1 MGTEPTVFVVDDD
14 EAVRKA
20 MVLLLHSVDMKVE
33 TYASAEGFLEGYQAS
48 RPGCLVLDVRMPGTS
63 GLALQDM
70 LAARGI
76 DIPIIFITGHGDVP
90 TSVRAMRAHA
100 LDFLEKPFN
109 DQDLLDR
116 INEAIERDART
127 RGERAE
133 TAEIAARIGSLTRR
147 EREIMQLLVDGKSSK
162 VMAGELNISEKTVQI
177 HRARVMEKMQAR
189 SVAALVR
196 MVLKGEMG
204 HGVRRSL

>member
-1 MGTEPTVFVVDDD
+1 LSTEPTVFVVDDD
-14 EAVRKA
+14 EAVRQA
-20 MVLLLHSVDMKVE
+20 MVLLLDSVGLKVE

-63 GLALQDM
+63 GLVLQEM

-90 TSVRAMRAHA
+90 TSVRAMKAHA
-100 LDFLEKPFN
+100 LDYLEKPFN

-116 INEAIERDART
+116 INEAIERDATT
-127 RGERAE
+127 RGDRAE

-162 VMAGELNISEKTVQI
+162 AMAMELNISEKTVQV
-177 HRARVMEKMQAR
+177 HRARVMEKMQAT

-196 MVLKGEMG
+196 MALKGEMG
-204 HGVRRSL
+204 HGMRRS